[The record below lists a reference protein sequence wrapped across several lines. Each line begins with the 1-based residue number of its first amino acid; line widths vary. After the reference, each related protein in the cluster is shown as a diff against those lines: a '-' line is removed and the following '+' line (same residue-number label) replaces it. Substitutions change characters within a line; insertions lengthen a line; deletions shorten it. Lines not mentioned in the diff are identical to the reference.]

1 MQTILPKL
9 CEVSILDFL
18 KATEFL
24 CLIAINISYCV
35 LLYLNVKKVA
45 KKRIDKTFMKYKNE
59 TKKVHAVNY
68 QWYIIRLHAQQFCA
82 LCGR

>member
-59 TKKVHAVNY
+59 TLENS
-68 QWYIIRLHAQQFCA
+68 IIYMN
-82 LCGR
+82 